1 MTRKALYIVQGAPYS
16 TSAGIEALEMA
27 MISASFEQSTS
38 MLFIHDGVFQLR
50 TGQQGALKDSGKM
63 FKASADFDI
72 APLYV
77 DQLSLQAR
85 GISVEDLLVPV
96 ELLTSQQVAVLL
108 AHQDQV
114 ITL

>member
-38 MLFIHDGVFQLR
+38 MLFIHDGVFQ
-50 TGQQGALKDSGKM
+50 
-63 FKASADFDI
+63 
-72 APLYV
+72 
-77 DQLSLQAR
+77 
-85 GISVEDLLVPV
+85 EDLLVPV
-96 ELLTSQQVAVLL
+96 ELLTSQQVAALL